1 MPKKRDDTMDL
12 KALSIEEFTE
22 FQKMHPLSNLY
33 QTVNYGIFMAEN
45 GYDYELIGLVKD
57 DVILAASL
65 ILIKPIGIKCFYG
78 YAPRGFLIDYQD
90 EELVH
95 IFIEKLKKYYYEKN
109 VIFIK
114 INPNIPVGE
123 VNLNTYEIIPTDN
136 YNITNLLIRNH
147 CQKLLDNLYFEAK
160 LPRFN
165 AIIDTQEFDIKNID
179 KNTRC
184 KIKKGL
190 RKGLRFEK
198 VTKENIN
205 IFYTLTKD
213 TSNGE
218 YFYQDLFT
226 AFERDNNIDLFLV
239 SIDYSE
245 FLDNSQ
251 YMYQKELERNNKLN
265 EKLASF
271 YSERLINTKM
281 SSDKILLSYKSDIM
295 EATKGINDNRK
306 VYIAGAITIKNN
318 DTVTIMYSAFNKDY
332 KRFSPNYFLYYALIK
347 YYQNDYKY
355 IDLNGVVGDFTHEN
369 EYTGLN
375 RFKLG
380 FKPKVYEYIGEL
392 DLLIEPKSY
401 NILLEN
407 GILAKEFN
415 KKAN

>member
-1 MPKKRDDTMDL
+1 
-12 KALSIEEFTE
+12 
-22 FQKMHPLSNLY
+22 
-33 QTVNYGIFMAEN
+33 
-45 GYDYELIGLVKD
+45 
-57 DVILAASL
+57 
-65 ILIKPIGIKCFYG
+65 
-78 YAPRGFLIDYQD
+78 
-90 EELVH
+90 
-95 IFIEKLKKYYYEKN
+95 
-109 VIFIK
+109 
-114 INPNIPVGE
+114 
-123 VNLNTYEIIPTDN
+123 
-136 YNITNLLIRNH
+136 
-147 CQKLLDNLYFEAK
+147 
-160 LPRFN
+160 
-165 AIIDTQEFDIKNID
+165 
-179 KNTRC
+179 
-184 KIKKGL
+184 
-190 RKGLRFEK
+190 
-198 VTKENIN
+198 
-205 IFYTLTKD
+205 
-213 TSNGE
+213 
-218 YFYQDLFT
+218 
-226 AFERDNNIDLFLV
+226 
-239 SIDYSE
+239 
-245 FLDNSQ
+245 
-251 YMYQKELERNNKLN
+251 
-265 EKLASF
+265 
-271 YSERLINTKM
+271 M